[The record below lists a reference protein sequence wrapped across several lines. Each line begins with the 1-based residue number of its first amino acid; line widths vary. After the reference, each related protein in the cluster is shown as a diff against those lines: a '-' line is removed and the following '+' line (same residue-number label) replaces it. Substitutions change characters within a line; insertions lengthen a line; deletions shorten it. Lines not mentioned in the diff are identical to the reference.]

1 LFEQLSQTL
10 ALQLND
16 SFFLAPLIAYLGGFL
31 VGLTPC
37 VYPVIPVTIAVI
49 GANSVR
55 SRAQSFSLS
64 LFYVLGIALT
74 YTALGIFAAL
84 SGMLFGQ
91 IQSNPWT
98 YFIMANICI
107 LMALS
112 MFGVFNL
119 PMYTPKAVSRFQA
132 RKKTEGCFGSLLLGV
147 LSGFV
152 LGPCTTPVL
161 AVLLTYVAGKQNI
174 VFGSLLLFLFSLGM
188 GTLLIL
194 IGTFTGFLARLP
206 KSGAWMTGI
215 SRVLGWIM
223 IGVAEYFLIVAG
235 SFWL

>member
-1 LFEQLSQTL
+1 MFEQLFHNL
-10 ALQLND
+10 ALQLNE
-16 SFFLAPLIAYLGGFL
+16 SFFLAPLIAYLGGLL

-37 VYPVIPVTIAVI
+37 VYPVIPVTVAFI
-49 GANSVR
+49 GASSVNSR
-55 SRAQSFSLS
+55 TQSFFLS

-74 YTALGIFAAL
+74 YTALGIFASL

-98 YFIMANICI
+98 YFIMANICL

-112 MFGVFNL
+112 MFDVFQL
-119 PMYTPKAVSRFQA
+119 PMYAPKAVSRFQA
-132 RKKTEGCFGSLLLGV
+132 RKKTEGWFRSLLLGI

-161 AVLLTYVAGKQNI
+161 AVLLTYVASKQSI
-174 VFGSLLLFLFSLGM
+174 VFGSFLLFLFSLGM

-194 IGTFTGFLARLP
+194 IGTFAGLLARLP
-206 KSGAWMTGI
+206 KSGAWMTRI
-215 SRVLGWIM
+215 SRLLGWVM
-223 IGVAEYFLIVAG
+223 IGAAQYFLILAG
-235 SFWL
+235 SFWI